1 MGLRETLSN
10 FLHSFGI
17 SGAPAHETAAT
28 KAGVD
33 VVLNLTAEDPLLV
46 GTLSC
51 EDGQYIFRYSEV
63 FKHRPELP
71 TIGAFP
77 DRNHVYR
84 SSELWPFFQ
93 VRIPPVDRPD
103 VRQILEEK
111 KLDRRDLMSL
121 LPALGGRAVTSP
133 YNLVPHGSRA

>member
-1 MGLRETLSN
+1 MGLRERLSD

-33 VVLNLTAEDPLLV
+33 VVLSLTAEEPLLI

-51 EDGQYIFRYSEV
+51 EAGEYTFTYSEV
-63 FKHRPELP
+63 FKHRPEVP

-77 DRNHVYR
+77 DRNRVYR
-84 SSELWPFFQ
+84 SRELWPFFQ

-103 VRQILEEK
+103 VRQLLEEK
-111 KLDRRDLMSL
+111 KLDRSDLMSL

-133 YNLVPHGSRA
+133 YDLVPHGSRA

>member
-1 MGLRETLSN
+1 MGLREKFSD

-17 SGAPAHETAAT
+17 SAAPAPETTAS

-33 VVLNLTAEDPLLV
+33 VVLNLTSEEPLLIW
-46 GTLSC
+46 TLSC
-51 EDGQYIFRYSEV
+51 ESGEYIFRYSEV
-63 FKHRPELP
+63 FKHRLEVPP
-71 TIGAFP
+71 IGAFP
-77 DRNHVYR
+77 DRNREYR
-84 SSELWPFFQ
+84 SRELWPFFQ

-111 KLDRRDLMSL
+111 KLDRSDLMSL

-133 YNLVPHGSRA
+133 YDLVPHGSRA